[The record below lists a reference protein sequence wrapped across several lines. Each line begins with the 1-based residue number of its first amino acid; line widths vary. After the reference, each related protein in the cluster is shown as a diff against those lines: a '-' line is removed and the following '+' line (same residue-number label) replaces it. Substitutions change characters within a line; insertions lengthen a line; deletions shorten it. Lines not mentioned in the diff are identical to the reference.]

1 MGGPQYVQSML
12 DQLEET
18 QGQHGVERS
27 ERRKVVKTKEWS
39 EQIGVSAFSE

>member
-1 MGGPQYVQSML
+1 MWPKKKPERAEEVGGPQYVQSML

-27 ERRKVVKTKEWS
+27 ERGEK
-39 EQIGVSAFSE
+39 